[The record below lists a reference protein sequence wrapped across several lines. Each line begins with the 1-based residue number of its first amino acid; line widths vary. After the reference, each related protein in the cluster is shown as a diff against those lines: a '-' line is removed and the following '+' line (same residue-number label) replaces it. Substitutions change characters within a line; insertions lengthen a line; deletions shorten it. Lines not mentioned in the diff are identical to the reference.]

1 MTKSMTGYGVASLQD
16 ENYLINVEV
25 KSLNSKFFDL
35 QLKLPKALSDK
46 EYEIR
51 SMLAEILIRGKV
63 LLNIDF
69 ARTADKEPSVVYNEE
84 LFVKYYQTLK
94 GLADK
99 VNDHGNDLI
108 RLVVENPDV
117 IISTPEKPLP
127 DNDWQLIKNLTDQ
140 AIQDLDNF
148 RIQEGEELA
157 QKLLEYIAVIESELA
172 DIHLL
177 EKDRSIRMREK
188 LAKGIR
194 LILQEEDIDK
204 NRMEQE
210 VIYYL
215 EKLDITEELV
225 RLNNHLKYFT
235 EVIQHEFPNGKKLG
249 FISQEIGREI
259 NTIGSKANDAPI
271 QRKVVRMKEELEKIK
286 EQTLNVL

>member
-1 MTKSMTGYGVASLQD
+1 MTGYGVASLQD